1 MDDIEVRGIAWS
13 NFNQVDTLTRN
24 LPFRTRVCACN
35 AKPTG
40 VFCTCCYP
48 TFACNERPCCSWKFI
63 NCLNTPGAQCLGL
76 FISLLFVLIVC
87 SFIPTMLGMIPTA
100 IIAHFLVDNAV
111 VAGAGAGAG
120 AGMGGAGAA
129 GAAGAGASAA
139 TASTSTAESQGLAST
154 MTALSQH
161 LALGALAHLMT
172 LLARLPWLSFKRT
185 VYSKSISLLRT
196 LFHPRAMLTTLCSIL
211 SSILL
216 YYVYSTTAGVG
227 LGLPPGVRGGTG
239 DHVWG
244 QMIYMCPMWGG
255 GGGGGGGGNNGNNG
269 NNNGNIHT
277 TCVNNAQWLSVVS
290 AVTAGWLHAHHYLI
304 SEKYVLSLSS
314 VQRRRF
320 TRLLPKIAVEAIRGW
335 KLALISV
342 GIAYMIG
349 DVCLS
354 RGTKWLLVMKSMEY
368 LHGSSGVS
376 GPGTI
381 INFFIFLFSAAL
393 CVCRR
398 CCLFE

>member
-13 NFNQVDTLTRN
+13 NFNQVDMLTRN

-120 AGMGGAGAA
+120 AGAA

-139 TASTSTAESQGLAST
+139 SASTSTAESQGLAST
-154 MTALSQH
+154 MAALSQH
-161 LALGALAHLMT
+161 LALGALAHLIT

-196 LFHPRAMLTTLCSIL
+196 LFHPRAMLTTVCSIL

-244 QMIYMCPMWGG
+244 QMIYMCPTWGG
-255 GGGGGGGGNNGNNG
+255 GGGGGGGNGGNNNNNDGNNNDRNNNNN

-277 TCVNNAQWLSVVS
+277 TCVNNAQWLSIVS
-290 AVTAGWLHAHHYLI
+290 AVTTGWLHSYQYLM
-304 SEKYVLSLSS
+304 SEKYVLSISS
-314 VQRRRF
+314 NIQRRRL
-320 TRLLPKIAVEAIRGW
+320 TRLLPKIAVEGIRGW

-349 DVCLS
+349 DVLIS
-354 RGTKWLLVMKSMEY
+354 RETKWWFVMKSMEY

-381 INFFIFLFSAAL
+381 I
-393 CVCRR
+393 
-398 CCLFE
+398 